1 MKLSLMVAAVAAIPA
16 AVLLFGG
23 SPKPTAGPEAIQYG
37 HEACARCHMHF
48 AMPGFAG
55 ERRGRDGRLA
65 KFDDLA
71 CLLQAIASAHE
82 ETTEAW
88 VADHDDGSWVPI
100 ASAVFVRGTMIST
113 PMGSGLVA
121 FKDRAAAAR
130 LARAAIA
137 RIVPL
142 EELLRDRSLL
152 EPGATHAEAVP
163 AQVQPVPARA
173 APIAARAE
181 EARP

>member
-1 MKLSLMVAAVAAIPA
+1 MKLRPLYLVLAAVAAVPA

-23 SPKPTAGPEAIQYG
+23 STRPSVGPEEIQYG
-37 HEACARCHMHF
+37 REACARCHMRF
-48 AMPGFAG
+48 GTKGFAG
-55 ERRGRDGRLA
+55 ERRGRDGRLE

-88 VADHDDGSWVPI
+88 VEDHDRGGWVPL
-100 ASAVFVRGTMIST
+100 ASAVFVRGGMLNT

-121 FKDRAAAAR
+121 FKDRAAAER

-137 RIVPL
+137 RVTPL
-142 EELLRDRSLL
+142 EDLLRDRSLL
-152 EPGATHAEAVP
+152 DPRAAHAEEGL
-163 AQVQPVPARA
+163 R
-173 APIAARAE
+173 
-181 EARP
+181 

>member
-1 MKLSLMVAAVAAIPA
+1 MKLRPLYLVLAAVAAVPA

-23 SPKPTAGPEAIQYG
+23 SPALTAGPEEIQYG
-37 HEACARCHMHF
+37 REACARCHMHF
-48 AMPGFAG
+48 GTKGFAG

-88 VADHDDGSWVPI
+88 VEDHAGGGWVPL
-100 ASAVFVRGTMIST
+100 ASAVFVRGGIIHT

-121 FKDRAAAAR
+121 FKHRAAAER
-130 LARAAIA
+130 LAQAAIA
-137 RIVPL
+137 RITPL

-152 EPGATHAEAVP
+152 EP
-163 AQVQPVPARA
+163 RA
-173 APIAARAE
+173 AHTE
-181 EARP
+181 EALQ